1 MESLGIQLA
10 FNGRKAEC
18 KTPVPWKQTSAMWS
32 RSLSS
37 PHPSPALLGP
47 AASTQT
53 RAPPSEDMGTATT
66 QQEGTATQGPKPGP
80 HGTQQQQG
88 WRILQLTSAMMCLRS
103 RHHCAVSTVAS
114 ITATSV
120 QSYSLNKFWSVKT
133 NAQIFGGPTAVLEK
147 VFKCLCL
154 CTRTEVLMCS
164 FHYTILTCSSPCCSK
179 DAFLFKS
186 HWGKIPASLCSD
198 SCHYTLEGRKRAM
211 RTTKKVYCMMSS
223 PF

>member
-32 RSLSS
+32 RSLLSS

-53 RAPPSEDMGTATT
+53 RAPPSEDTGTATT
-66 QQEGTATQGPKPGP
+66 QQEGLPEQQSPRQGTATQGPKPGP

-179 DAFLFKS
+179 DGFLFKS
-186 HWGKIPASLCSD
+186 HWGKSQLLSVQIPAIT
-198 SCHYTLEGRKRAM
+198 H
-211 RTTKKVYCMMSS
+211 
-223 PF
+223 